1 MRLAQVGEVRP
12 ISQDSM
18 RGLLILLFYCEL
30 DLMVSVWNEV
40 HILVLP
46 ACCIFV
52 SSLITLRSARRKKR
66 KRTYNIMK
74 EQENQKEALVAECY
88 ARYRELLVAFA
99 HKRTRDWEDAEDIVQ
114 DAFVRMWNME
124 NMICVSTVRS
134 LAFTIVQNLLVDRLR
149 GRLKKAEAQTY
160 LFESQPAYVE
170 DAEQRVLVRDLFRL
184 ESQGAGTL
192 PPACRKIYRMNRF
205 QGLLAEDISQELCI
219 SRRTVEAQIWNGRRK
234 VRAYLKAA
242 GVC

>member
-1 MRLAQVGEVRP
+1 
-12 ISQDSM
+12 
-18 RGLLILLFYCEL
+18 
-30 DLMVSVWNEV
+30 
-40 HILVLP
+40 
-46 ACCIFV
+46 
-52 SSLITLRSARRKKR
+52 
-66 KRTYNIMK
+66 MK

-149 GRLKKAEAQTY
+149 GRLKRAEAQTY

-170 DAEQRVLVRDLFRL
+170 DACWFVICFVWKAKEQVRFRRL
-184 ESQGAGTL
+184 AV
-192 PPACRKIYRMNRF
+192 RF
-205 QGLLAEDISQELCI
+205 IE
-219 SRRTVEAQIWNGRRK
+219 
-234 VRAYLKAA
+234 
-242 GVC
+242 